1 MRRRR
6 HRDSAHIISDVNITP
21 LVDTCLVLLIMFMI
35 ATPLMVKQTVPVNLP
50 KSKQGLAVSPQNDPF
65 VTVSLDKTSG
75 KAQFFFMQDKTP
87 VSPKQ
92 LEEILGK
99 KLNPEKKQTVYIY
112 SDGKTPMEEIITLVD
127 IVTSKGG
134 KISLIT
140 EQGR

>member
-6 HRDSAHIISDVNITP
+6 SRESVHIISDVNITP

-35 ATPLMVKQTVPVNLP
+35 ATPLMVKQSVPVNLP
-50 KSKQGLAVSPQNDPF
+50 KARQGLSVSPQNDPF
-65 VTVSLDKTSG
+65 ITVSYDQATR
-75 KAQFFFMQDKTP
+75 KAQFYFMQDKTP
-87 VSPKQ
+87 ISTKDLGDV
-92 LEEILGK
+92 LGK

-140 EQGR
+140 EK

>member
-6 HRDSAHIISDVNITP
+6 FRDQTHIISDVNITP

-35 ATPLMVKQTVPVNLP
+35 ATPLMVKQSVPVNLP
-50 KSKQGLAVSPQNDPF
+50 KARQGLNVSPQNDPF
-65 VTVSLDKTSG
+65 VTISYDQASH
-75 KAQFFFMQDKTP
+75 KAQFYFMQDKTP
-87 VSPKQ
+87 VSVKD
-92 LEEILGK
+92 LGEILGK

-127 IVTSKGG
+127 VVTSKGG

-140 EQGR
+140 ERSQ

>member
-6 HRDSAHIISDVNITP
+6 HRDSSHIISDVNITP

-35 ATPLMVKQTVPVNLP
+35 ATPLMVKQSVPVNLT

-65 VTVSLDKTSG
+65 ITVSFDKGTG

-87 VSPKQ
+87 VNAKE
-92 LEEILGK
+92 LGDILGK
-99 KLNPEKKQTVYIY
+99 KLNPDKKQTVYIY